1 MQSNLLLLGVL
12 KTYINYTRKNH
23 WLGPTAL
30 TAYANSQ
37 ARNQIQAAALTYAA
51 AVAMPNPKPN
61 VPQRELLPADWLQ
74 WTTRE
79 TKRSKKYLLEFP
91 LWLSGLRTWLVSMR
105 MQIRSLA
112 SLSGLRIWPCCKV
125 QPRSQMQLKSCIAVG
140 WQLQLQF
147 NP

>member
-30 TAYANSQ
+30 TAYGSAQ

-61 VPQRELLPADWLQ
+61 VPQRELLPAD
-74 WTTRE
+74 
-79 TKRSKKYLLEFP
+79 
-91 LWLSGLRTWLVSMR
+91 
-105 MQIRSLA
+105 
-112 SLSGLRIWPCCKV
+112 
-125 QPRSQMQLKSCIAVG
+125 
-140 WQLQLQF
+140 
-147 NP
+147 